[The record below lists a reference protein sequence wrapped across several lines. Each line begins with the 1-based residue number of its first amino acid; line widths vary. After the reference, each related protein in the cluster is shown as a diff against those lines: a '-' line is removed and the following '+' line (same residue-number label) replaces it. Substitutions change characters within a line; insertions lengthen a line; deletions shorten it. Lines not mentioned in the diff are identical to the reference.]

1 MEQHVPGDPWRSSSI
16 RGVEELEKSLRILEQ
31 TTEKLELTW
40 SRLAAVRVSAVAK
53 TELGEVQNWSSLVID

>member
-1 MEQHVPGDPWRSSSI
+1 M
-16 RGVEELEKSLRILEQ
+16 LEQ

-40 SRLAAVRVSAVAK
+40 SRLAAVRVSAAVK

>member
-1 MEQHVPGDPWRSSSI
+1 M
-16 RGVEELEKSLRILEQ
+16 LEQ

-40 SRLAAVRVSAVAK
+40 SRLVAVRVSAVAK

>member
-1 MEQHVPGDPWRSSSI
+1 M
-16 RGVEELEKSLRILEQ
+16 LEQ